1 MAQARQKLLISSE
14 LEQVRFLGAAVRAV
28 LANLRYPEEQAASI
42 ELCLIEAV
50 NNVIEH
56 GYRREPQHFVEVAL
70 CADAEAIELTVRDSG
85 LAMPEG
91 ALERAREKEAVLDRA
106 AELGGPGGLGET
118 ECPGD
123 ALELDSVAEGGYG
136 LRLITQVM
144 NEVDYRRDGGHNL
157 LTMKMRLGSAP
168 EHVARATV
176 VE

>member
-1 MAQARQKLLISSE
+1 MAQARQKLSISSE
-14 LEQVRFLGAAVRAV
+14 LEQVRFLGVAVRAV
-28 LANLRYPEEQAASI
+28 LANLGYPEEQAASI

-56 GYRREPQHFVEVAL
+56 GYRREPRHFVEVAL

-106 AELGGPGGLGET
+106 AELGGLGGL
-118 ECPGD
+118 GD

-157 LTMKMRLGSAP
+157 LTMKMRLGGAP
-168 EHVARATV
+168 ECVTRAAVA
-176 VE
+176 E